1 MPNSARLR
9 NWIKKLSPD
18 YIHVATEGPIGWLT
32 RWSCRREG
40 RPFTTSYHTKLPEYV
55 YAYAGVPVSWGYALA
70 RRFHNSSCGT
80 MVATPSLANELR
92 LRGFQ
97 HLLPWTRGVDTAVF
111 RPRDDR
117 LFGNDEP
124 VFLYVG
130 RIAREK
136 NIAAFL
142 DLELPG
148 KKWSSATGRISQP
161 CRRKYQDVIFTGA
174 KFGEELAR
182 HYASADVF
190 VFPSKSDTFGLVLLE
205 AMSER
210 RARRGVSCDRPH
222 RSRSRRAEPVL
233 STTTLPLLRPAR
245 CRSISREGTRPRT
258 RPSAR
263 SNAAEQFLAKL

>member
-1 MPNSARLR
+1 MRYRDIRKSGWRCRTARACGTGS
-9 NWIKKLSPD
+9 KKLSPD

-55 YAYAGVPVSWGYALA
+55 YAYAGVPVSWGYTLA

-142 DLELPG
+142 DLKLPG
-148 KKWSSATGRISQP
+148 RKVVVGDGPHLATLQ
-161 CRRKYQDVIFTGA
+161 T
-174 KFGEELAR
+174 
-182 HYASADVF
+182 
-190 VFPSKSDTFGLVLLE
+190 
-205 AMSER
+205 
-210 RARRGVSCDRPH
+210 
-222 RSRSRRAEPVL
+222 
-233 STTTLPLLRPAR
+233 
-245 CRSISREGTRPRT
+245 
-258 RPSAR
+258 
-263 SNAAEQFLAKL
+263 